1 MSQVLGLAQ
10 AVESPEISL
19 GSFAHGILGSHW
31 RQLLKGRQALLMED
45 GPESLHQLRVTVRR
59 LRASL
64 DLFGLAVDIP
74 KQGRPQKLK
83 KLGSALGQQRD
94 LDVIMQTLV
103 STYRPQLP
111 DQEQHWLDCLTRD
124 MAKQYPKARRQS
136 HKLLQSKD
144 FAKIEAT
151 WCAWVQSPVFTEQG
165 SYPLGQSLP
174 LLLLPAL
181 RDLVL
186 HPAWQLE
193 LQFSQDPAFESAI
206 GHLHSLRKAIKRFRY
221 QLEVSG
227 DFYSSPIQGWIQ
239 HLKSL
244 QDHLGQLTD
253 DQILR
258 TQLADLL
265 PEGVDLPQVDI
276 LSHLLR
282 EESLHFWQQSQRQ
295 YQDPEFIK
303 TLYRQLLDPILG
315 QENCQN
321 QANLDP
327 ALATD

>member
-1 MSQVLGLAQ
+1 MSQGLGLAQ
-10 AVESPEISL
+10 AVEPQETSL
-19 GSFAHGILGSHW
+19 GSFAHRILGSHW
-31 RQLLKGRQALLMED
+31 QKLLKGRQAVLTED
-45 GPESLHQLRVTVRR
+45 SPESLHQLRVTVRR

-64 DLFGLAVDIP
+64 DLFGLALEMP

-83 KLGSALGQQRD
+83 KLGSALGRQRD
-94 LDVIMQTLV
+94 LDVMMQTLAG
-103 STYRPQLP
+103 SYRPQLP
-111 DQEQHWLDCLTRD
+111 DEEQHWLDCLTRD
-124 MAKQYPKARRQS
+124 MAKQYPKARRHT
-136 HKLLQSKD
+136 HKLLKSQD

-151 WCAWVQSPVFTEQG
+151 WCAWLESPMLTDKG

-186 HPAWQLE
+186 HPAWRLE
-193 LQFSQDPAFESAI
+193 LRSSQDTEFERAVD
-206 GHLHSLRKAIKRFRY
+206 HLHRLRKVIKRFRY
-221 QLEVSG
+221 QLEVSS
-227 DFYSSPIQGWIQ
+227 DFYPPQIQGWIQ

-244 QDHLGQLTD
+244 QDHLGQLND
-253 DQILR
+253 DRLLKA
-258 TQLADLL
+258 QLSDLL

-295 YQDPEFIK
+295 YQDSEFIK
-303 TLYRQLLDPILG
+303 TLYRQLLDPILD
-315 QENCQN
+315 QEGSQK

>member
-1 MSQVLGLAQ
+1 MSQVLGWAQ
-10 AVESPEISL
+10 AVESQGTSL
-19 GSFAHGILGSHW
+19 GSFAHGILRSHW
-31 RQLLKGRQALLMED
+31 RQLLKERQAMLDED

-64 DLFGLAVDIP
+64 DLFGLAVNIP
-74 KQGRPQKLK
+74 RQGRPQKLK

-103 STYRPQLP
+103 GTYRPQLP
-111 DQEQHWLDCLTRD
+111 DEEQHWLDCLTRD

-136 HKLLQSKD
+136 HKLLQSKE
-144 FAKIEAT
+144 FAKLEAT
-151 WCAWVQSPVFTEQG
+151 WRTWIDSPALTEQG
-165 SYPLGQSLP
+165 SYPVGQSLP

-186 HPAWQLE
+186 HPAWHLE
-193 LQFSQDPAFESAI
+193 LPFSQDPAFASAI
-206 GHLHSLRKAIKRFRY
+206 GHLHSLRKVIKRFRY
-221 QLEVSG
+221 QLEVSS
-227 DFYSSPIQGWIQ
+227 DFYSPSLLGWIQ

-265 PEGVDLPQVDI
+265 PEGVDLPQMDI

-295 YQDPEFIK
+295 YQDPEFVK
-303 TLYRQLLDPILG
+303 TLYRHLLDPILG
-315 QENCQN
+315 QGRS
-321 QANLDP
+321 
-327 ALATD
+327 